1 MIFRY
6 FNRKIVALSVACIL
20 LTALSIYMSAQ
31 IPVLLEE
38 LTNHFLREDPDAAL
52 SDAMEMSLYTVNA
65 LVASLVAGFIGSKII
80 ADMGAD
86 LRRKVFESTQR
97 MDMQDVNRFSI
108 PTLTKI
114 ITTDVETVSGFYV
127 ALLTSGL
134 MLPLTIIIL
143 APIMASK
150 SVAMIAIIAMIMV
163 ICFVLVFVTFRHIA
177 PSVEKSG
184 EGDIEINNKIV
195 EYMEGATIIRAYGGE
210 EKHYSDFKDI
220 SDDLSVT
227 NRKVKKNMS
236 YMGPMMDSM
245 VIVLPLTIYAIAYF
259 IMPGMDSDE
268 QISTLASIISF
279 TMYALMILSAVTQS
293 TYVMASVYPAFA
305 SSRESVESVIDFEPA
320 LKEGDKENPDRSG
333 TVELRDVSFHYPG
346 QTHPLLKN
354 INITIKQGEKIA
366 IMGPSASGKS
376 SLLDLIVRFYDATSG
391 TVLVD
396 GMDVKDY
403 RLMDLRGRISYYP
416 QEPVIF
422 SASAFDNIR
431 FGQVG
436 QNITDEEVLKIM
448 EECEVTDFIDDLPNG
463 RNTVLKE
470 NGKGLSGGQRQRI
483 GLART
488 MCTPGEIYI
497 LDTPFSRIDAKMEGR
512 IMAALRKRM
521 GDRTIIM
528 VTHKITAAR
537 ACDRIYILE
546 NGEITGCGTHD
557 ELMKTC
563 EYYSQMVKLQKDWE
577 ALS

>member
-1 MIFRY
+1 
-6 FNRKIVALSVACIL
+6 
-20 LTALSIYMSAQ
+20 
-31 IPVLLEE
+31 
-38 LTNHFLREDPDAAL
+38 
-52 SDAMEMSLYTVNA
+52 
-65 LVASLVAGFIGSKII
+65 
-80 ADMGAD
+80 
-86 LRRKVFESTQR
+86 
-97 MDMQDVNRFSI
+97 
-108 PTLTKI
+108 
-114 ITTDVETVSGFYV
+114 
-127 ALLTSGL
+127 
-134 MLPLTIIIL
+134 MLPLTLIIL

-150 SVAMIAIIAMIMV
+150 SVAMIGIIAMIMV
-163 ICFVLVFVTFRHIA
+163 VCFVLVFVTFRHIA

-227 NRKVKKNMS
+227 NKKVKKNMS

-376 SLLDLIVRFYDATSG
+376 SLLDLIMRFYDATSG

-563 EYYSQMVKLQKDWE
+563 EYYSQMVKLQMDWE

>member
-1 MIFRY
+1 
-6 FNRKIVALSVACIL
+6 
-20 LTALSIYMSAQ
+20 
-31 IPVLLEE
+31 
-38 LTNHFLREDPDAAL
+38 
-52 SDAMEMSLYTVNA
+52 
-65 LVASLVAGFIGSKII
+65 
-80 ADMGAD
+80 
-86 LRRKVFESTQR
+86 
-97 MDMQDVNRFSI
+97 MDMQDVNKFSI

-114 ITTDVETVSGFYV
+114 ITADVETVSSFYV
-127 ALLTSGL
+127 ALFTSGL
-134 MLPLTIIIL
+134 MLPLTLIIL

-150 SVAMIAIIAMIMV
+150 SMAMIVIIAIIMV
-163 ICFVLVFVTFRHIA
+163 VCFVLVYITFRHID
-177 PSVEKSG
+177 PFVEKSG

-220 SDDLSVT
+220 SDDLSAT

-245 VIVLPLTIYAIAYF
+245 VVVLPLTIYAIAYF
-259 IMPGMDSDE
+259 IMPGLDSDQ
-268 QISTLASIISF
+268 QIDTLASIISF

-293 TYVMASVYPAFA
+293 TYVMASAYPSFV
-305 SSRESVESVIDFEPA
+305 SSREAVESVIDFEPA
-320 LKEGDKENPDRSG
+320 MRNGDKENPDRSG
-333 TVELRDVSFHYPG
+333 TVELRDVSFQYPG
-346 QTHPLLKN
+346 QNEPLLKN
-354 INITIKQGEKIA
+354 INISIKKGEKIA

-376 SLLDLIVRFYDATSG
+376 SLLNLMMRFYDATTG

-396 GMDVKDY
+396 GMDVRDY
-403 RLMDLRGRISYYP
+403 DLMDLRGRISFYP

-422 SASAFDNIR
+422 SASAFENIK

-436 QNITDEEVLKIM
+436 QNISDEEVLKIM
-448 EECEVTDFIDDLPNG
+448 EECEVTDFIEELPNG
-463 RNTVLKE
+463 KDTILKE

-497 LDTPFSRIDAKMEGR
+497 LDTPFSRVDAKMESR
-512 IMAALRKRM
+512 IMDALKKRM
-521 GDRTIIM
+521 RDRTIIM

-537 ACDRIYILE
+537 TCDRIYILE
-546 NGEITGCGTHD
+546 NGEITGCGTHE

-563 EYYSQMVKLQKDWE
+563 EYYSQMVQLQMDWE